1 MKKIIMIVLSFLMIL
16 NIPMSRVQADNTV
29 EQILDN
35 YTYEIFENDEK
46 RFVDII
52 NKETKHVDYII
63 YDKNT
68 GVLTINGEVQDCVV
82 TTTQPNG
89 ARSVSNAATC
99 KTNFTVD
106 FQTVGVLAGAI
117 LAIVAVA
124 TTVSTCGVSVAS
136 FKTGVSQIC
145 KAYNSGNL
153 AVYLKPGT
161 KVKGYF
167 KYTLQRNSNGT
178 SRYGNRS
185 LTMKF
190 GSGPNKSYSFGNGGW
205 WSSTKP
211 YSMDD

>member
-1 MKKIIMIVLSFLMIL
+1 MKKIITIVLSFLMIL
-16 NIPMSRVQADNTV
+16 NIPKSRVHADNTV

-46 RFVDII
+46 RFVDVI

-63 YDKNT
+63 YDKTT

-106 FQTVGVLAGAI
+106 FQTVGVLAGTI
-117 LAIVAVA
+117 LAIAAVSA
-124 TTVSTCGVSVAS
+124 TVSACGVSVAA
-136 FKTGVSQIC
+136 FKTAVSDIYRRYATG
-145 KAYNSGNL
+145 KLASKVFSG
-153 AVYLKPGT
+153 A

>member
-1 MKKIIMIVLSFLMIL
+1 MRKIIMIVLSFLMIL
-16 NIPMSRVQADNTV
+16 NIPMSHAHADNTV

-35 YTYEIFENDEK
+35 YIYEIFENDEK
-46 RFVDII
+46 RFVDVI

-99 KTNFTVD
+99 KID
-106 FQTVGVLAGAI
+106 FGVTFKTIGFLAGAI
-117 LAIVAVA
+117 LAIATVAAAVQG
-124 TTVSTCGVSVAS
+124 SGVSVNTFKKAVS
-136 FKTGVSQIC
+136 FIYKACNAVSKIS
-145 KAYNSGNL
+145 SG
-153 AVYLKPGT
+153 A

-178 SRYGNRS
+178 SRYANRS

-190 GSGPNKSYSFGNGGW
+190 GGGPNKSYSFGNGGW

>member
-1 MKKIIMIVLSFLMIL
+1 MKRLTIILLSLVMVL
-16 NIPMSRVQADNTV
+16 NIPITTVFADHIEENN
-29 EQILDN
+29 LN
-35 YTYEIFENDEK
+35 YYSYELFENSEK
-46 RFVDII
+46 RYVDVI
-52 NKETKHVDYII
+52 NKKTKHVDYIV
-63 YDKNT
+63 YDKKT

-106 FQTVGVLAGAI
+106 FQTVGVLAGTI
-117 LAIVAVA
+117 LAIAAVSA
-124 TTVSTCGVSVAS
+124 TVSACGVSVAA
-136 FKTGVSQIC
+136 FKTAVSDIYRRYATG
-145 KAYNSGNL
+145 KLASKVFSG
-153 AVYLKPGT
+153 A

>member
-1 MKKIIMIVLSFLMIL
+1 MKKIIMIVLSLLMIL
-16 NIPMSRVQADNTV
+16 NVPMSRVHADNTV

-46 RFVDII
+46 RFVDVI

-63 YDKNT
+63 YDKTT

-106 FQTVGVLAGAI
+106 FQTVGVLAGTI
-117 LAIVAVA
+117 LAIAAVSA
-124 TTVSTCGVSVAS
+124 TVSACGVSVAA
-136 FKTGVSQIC
+136 FKTAVSDIYRRYATG
-145 KAYNSGNL
+145 KLASKVFSG
-153 AVYLKPGT
+153 A

-178 SRYGNRS
+178 SRYANRS

>member
-16 NIPMSRVQADNTV
+16 NVPMSRVHADNTV

-46 RFVDII
+46 RFVDVV

-63 YDKNT
+63 YDKTT

-82 TTTQPNG
+82 TINQPNG

-99 KTNFTVD
+99 KVNFSVD
-106 FQTVGVLAGAI
+106 FQNVSVLAGTI

-124 TTVSTCGVSVAS
+124 TAVQTSGVSVS
-136 FKTGVSQIC
+136 VFKTGVSQIV
-145 KAYNSGNL
+145 K
-153 AVYLKPGT
+153 VYGYGSFADYIT
-161 KVKGYF
+161 HGAKVKGYF

-178 SRYGNRS
+178 SRYANRS

>member
-1 MKKIIMIVLSFLMIL
+1 MIVLSFLMIL
-16 NIPMSRVQADNTV
+16 SIPMSHAHADNTV

-46 RFVDII
+46 RFVDVI

-63 YDKNT
+63 YDKTT

-99 KTNFTVD
+99 KID
-106 FQTVGVLAGAI
+106 FGVTFKTIGVLAGAI
-117 LAIVAVA
+117 LGIAAVA
-124 TTVSTCGVSVAS
+124 AAVQGSGVSVNTFKKAVS
-136 FKTGVSQIC
+136 FIYKACSAVSKIS
-145 KAYNSGNL
+145 SG
-153 AVYLKPGT
+153 A

-178 SRYGNRS
+178 SRYANRS

-205 WSSTKP
+205 WSSTKL

>member
-1 MKKIIMIVLSFLMIL
+1 MRKIIMIVLSFLMIL
-16 NIPMSRVQADNTV
+16 NIPMSHAHADNTV

-46 RFVDII
+46 RFVDVI

-63 YDKNT
+63 YDKTT

-82 TTTQPNG
+82 ITTQPNG

-99 KTNFTVD
+99 KIYFGVTFKTI
-106 FQTVGVLAGAI
+106 GVLAGAI
-117 LAIVAVA
+117 LAIATVASA
-124 TTVSTCGVSVAS
+124 ASTCGVSVAL
-136 FKTGVSQIC
+136 FKAAVSQIS
-145 KAYNSGNL
+145 KAYSYGSL
-153 AVYLKPGT
+153 AAYLMPGA

-167 KYTLQRNSNGT
+167 KYTLQRNSNVS
-178 SRYGNRS
+178 SRYANRG

>member
-1 MKKIIMIVLSFLMIL
+1 MIVLSFLMIL
-16 NIPMSRVQADNTV
+16 NIPMSRVHADNTV

-35 YTYEIFENDEK
+35 YTYEIFEYDEK
-46 RFVDII
+46 RFVDVI

-63 YDKNT
+63 YDKTT

-106 FQTVGVLAGAI
+106 FQTVGVLAGTI
-117 LAIVAVA
+117 LAIAAVSA
-124 TTVSTCGVSVAS
+124 TVSACGVSVAA
-136 FKTGVSQIC
+136 FKTAVSDIYRRYATG
-145 KAYNSGNL
+145 KLASKVFSG
-153 AVYLKPGT
+153 A

-178 SRYGNRS
+178 LRYGNRS

-211 YSMDD
+211 YSMGD

>member
-1 MKKIIMIVLSFLMIL
+1 MDV
-16 NIPMSRVQADNTV
+16 
-29 EQILDN
+29 
-35 YTYEIFENDEK
+35 
-46 RFVDII
+46 I

-63 YDKNT
+63 YDKTT

-106 FQTVGVLAGAI
+106 FQTVGVLAGTI
-117 LAIVAVA
+117 LAIAAVSA
-124 TTVSTCGVSVAS
+124 TVSACGVSVAA
-136 FKTGVSQIC
+136 FKTAVSDIYRRYATG
-145 KAYNSGNL
+145 KLASKVFSG
-153 AVYLKPGT
+153 A

>member
-1 MKKIIMIVLSFLMIL
+1 MIVLSLLMIL
-16 NIPMSRVQADNTV
+16 NVPMSRVHADNTV

-46 RFVDII
+46 RFVDVI

-63 YDKNT
+63 YDKTT

-82 TTTQPNG
+82 TTTHPNG

-99 KTNFTVD
+99 KID
-106 FQTVGVLAGAI
+106 FGVIYKTAKLLAGTI
-117 LAIVAVA
+117 LAIAAVA
-124 TTVSTCGVSVAS
+124 AAVSTCGVSVAA
-136 FKTGVSQIC
+136 FKTAVSDIYRRYATG
-145 KAYNSGNL
+145 KLASKVFSG
-153 AVYLKPGT
+153 A

-178 SRYGNRS
+178 SRYANRS
-185 LTMKF
+185 ITIKF
-190 GSGPNKSYSFGNGGW
+190 GSGPNKSYSFENGGW

>member
-1 MKKIIMIVLSFLMIL
+1 MIVLSFLMIL
-16 NIPMSRVQADNTV
+16 NIPMSHAHADNTV

-35 YTYEIFENDEK
+35 YIYEIFENDEK
-46 RFVDII
+46 RFVDVI

-63 YDKNT
+63 YDKTT

-82 TTTQPNG
+82 ITTQPNG

-106 FQTVGVLAGAI
+106 FQTVGVLAGTI
-117 LAIVAVA
+117 LAIAAVSA
-124 TTVSTCGVSVAS
+124 TVSACGVSVAA
-136 FKTGVSQIC
+136 FKTAVSDIYRRC
-145 KAYNSGNL
+145 NAVSKISSG
-153 AVYLKPGT
+153 A

-178 SRYGNRS
+178 SRYANRS

-190 GSGPNKSYSFGNGGW
+190 GGGPNKSYSFGNGGW

>member
-1 MKKIIMIVLSFLMIL
+1 MKKIIMIVLSLLMIL
-16 NIPMSRVQADNTV
+16 NVPMSRVHADNTV

-46 RFVDII
+46 RFVDVI

-63 YDKNT
+63 YDKTT

-106 FQTVGVLAGAI
+106 FQTVGVLAGTI
-117 LAIVAVA
+117 LAIAAVSA
-124 TTVSTCGVSVAS
+124 TVSACGVSVAA
-136 FKTGVSQIC
+136 FKTAVSDIYRRYATG
-145 KAYNSGNL
+145 KLASKVFSG
-153 AVYLKPGT
+153 A

-178 SRYGNRS
+178 SRYSNRS

>member
-46 RFVDII
+46 RFVDVI

-82 TTTQPNG
+82 TITQPNG

-99 KTNFTVD
+99 KTSFTVD
-106 FQTVGVLAGAI
+106 FQTVGILAGSI

-124 TTVSTCGVSVAS
+124 TTVSTCGVSVAA

>member
-16 NIPMSRVQADNTV
+16 NIPMSRVHADNTV

-46 RFVDII
+46 RFVDVI

-63 YDKNT
+63 YDKTT

-106 FQTVGVLAGAI
+106 FQTVGVLAGTI
-117 LAIVAVA
+117 LAIAAVSA
-124 TTVSTCGVSVAS
+124 TVSACGVSVAA
-136 FKTGVSQIC
+136 FKTAVSDIYRRYATG
-145 KAYNSGNL
+145 KLASKVFSG
-153 AVYLKPGT
+153 A

-167 KYTLQRNSNGT
+167 KYTLQRNSNGP

>member
-1 MKKIIMIVLSFLMIL
+1 MIVLSLLMIL
-16 NIPMSRVQADNTV
+16 NVPMSRVHADNTV

-46 RFVDII
+46 RFVDVI

-63 YDKNT
+63 YDKTT

-82 TTTQPNG
+82 TTTHPNG

-99 KTNFTVD
+99 KID
-106 FQTVGVLAGAI
+106 FGVIYKTAKLLAGTI
-117 LAIVAVA
+117 LAIAAVA
-124 TTVSTCGVSVAS
+124 AAVSTCGVSVAA
-136 FKTGVSQIC
+136 FKTAVSDIYRRYATG
-145 KAYNSGNL
+145 KLASKVFSG
-153 AVYLKPGT
+153 A

-178 SRYGNRS
+178 SRYANRS
-185 LTMKF
+185 ITIKF

>member
-1 MKKIIMIVLSFLMIL
+1 MKKIIMIVLSLLMIL
-16 NIPMSRVQADNTV
+16 NVPMSRVHADNTV

-46 RFVDII
+46 RFVDVI

-63 YDKNT
+63 YDKTT

-106 FQTVGVLAGAI
+106 FQTVGVLAGTI
-117 LAIVAVA
+117 LAIAAVSA
-124 TTVSTCGVSVAS
+124 TVSACGVSVAA
-136 FKTGVSQIC
+136 FKTAVSDIYRRYATG
-145 KAYNSGNL
+145 KLASKVFSG
-153 AVYLKPGT
+153 A

-185 LTMKF
+185 LIMKF

>member
-1 MKKIIMIVLSFLMIL
+1 MIVLSFLMIL
-16 NIPMSRVQADNTV
+16 NIPMSRVHADNTV

-46 RFVDII
+46 RFVDVI

-63 YDKNT
+63 YDKTT

-106 FQTVGVLAGAI
+106 FQTVGVLAGTI
-117 LAIVAVA
+117 LAIAAVSA
-124 TTVSTCGVSVAS
+124 TVSACGVSVAA
-136 FKTGVSQIC
+136 FKTAVSDIYRRYATG
-145 KAYNSGNL
+145 KLASKVFSG
-153 AVYLKPGT
+153 A

-167 KYTLQRNSNGT
+167 KYTLQRNSNGP

>member
-16 NIPMSRVQADNTV
+16 NIPMSRVHADNTV

-46 RFVDII
+46 RFVDVI

-63 YDKNT
+63 YDKTT

-106 FQTVGVLAGAI
+106 FQTVGVLAGTI
-117 LAIVAVA
+117 LAIAAVSA
-124 TTVSTCGVSVAS
+124 TVSACGVSVAA
-136 FKTGVSQIC
+136 FKTAVSDIYRRYATG
-145 KAYNSGNL
+145 KLASKVFSG
-153 AVYLKPGT
+153 A

-178 SRYGNRS
+178 SRYRNRS

>member
-1 MKKIIMIVLSFLMIL
+1 MKKIIMIVLSLLMIL
-16 NIPMSRVQADNTV
+16 NVPMSRVHADNTV

-46 RFVDII
+46 RFVDVI

-63 YDKNT
+63 YDKTT

-106 FQTVGVLAGAI
+106 FQTVGVLAGTI
-117 LAIVAVA
+117 LAIAAVSA
-124 TTVSTCGVSVAS
+124 TVSACGVSVAA
-136 FKTGVSQIC
+136 FKTAVSDIYRRYATG
-145 KAYNSGNL
+145 KLASKVFSG
-153 AVYLKPGT
+153 A

-167 KYTLQRNSNGT
+167 KYTLQRNSNGS
-178 SRYGNRS
+178 SRYANRG

>member
-1 MKKIIMIVLSFLMIL
+1 MKKIIMIVLSLLMIL
-16 NIPMSRVQADNTV
+16 NVPMSRVQADNTV
-29 EQILDN
+29 DQILDN

-46 RFVDII
+46 RFVDVI

-63 YDKNT
+63 YDKTT

-82 TTTQPNG
+82 TITQPNG

-99 KTNFTVD
+99 KIDFSVIYKTVKL
-106 FQTVGVLAGAI
+106 LAGTI

-124 TTVSTCGVSVAS
+124 TAVSTCGVSVAA
-136 FKTGVSQIC
+136 FKTAVSDICRRYATGQLASNVFSGV
-145 KAYNSGNL
+145 
-153 AVYLKPGT
+153 

>member
-16 NIPMSRVQADNTV
+16 NIPMSRVHADNTV

-46 RFVDII
+46 RFVDVI

-63 YDKNT
+63 YDKTT

-106 FQTVGVLAGAI
+106 FQTVGVLAGTI
-117 LAIVAVA
+117 LAIAAVSA
-124 TTVSTCGVSVAS
+124 TVSACGVSVAA
-136 FKTGVSQIC
+136 FKTAVSDIYRRYATG
-145 KAYNSGNL
+145 KL
-153 AVYLKPGT
+153 AS
-161 KVKGYF
+161 KVLG
-167 KYTLQRNSNGT
+167 
-178 SRYGNRS
+178 
-185 LTMKF
+185 
-190 GSGPNKSYSFGNGGW
+190 
-205 WSSTKP
+205 
-211 YSMDD
+211 

>member
-1 MKKIIMIVLSFLMIL
+1 MIVLSFLMIL
-16 NIPMSRVQADNTV
+16 NIPMSRVHADNTV

-46 RFVDII
+46 RFVDVI

-63 YDKNT
+63 YDKTT

-106 FQTVGVLAGAI
+106 FQTVGVLAGTI
-117 LAIVAVA
+117 LAIAAVSA
-124 TTVSTCGVSVAS
+124 TVSACGVSVAA
-136 FKTGVSQIC
+136 FKTAVSDIYRRYATG
-145 KAYNSGNL
+145 KLASKVFSG
-153 AVYLKPGT
+153 A

-178 SRYGNRS
+178 SRYANRS

>member
-16 NIPMSRVQADNTV
+16 NVPMSRVHADNTV

-46 RFVDII
+46 RFVDVI

-63 YDKNT
+63 YDKTT

-106 FQTVGVLAGAI
+106 FQTVGILAGTI
-117 LAIVAVA
+117 LAIAAVSA
-124 TTVSTCGVSVAS
+124 TVSACGVSVAA
-136 FKTGVSQIC
+136 FKTAVSDIYRRYATG
-145 KAYNSGNL
+145 KL
-153 AVYLKPGT
+153 AS
-161 KVKGYF
+161 KVF
-167 KYTLQRNSNGT
+167 
-178 SRYGNRS
+178 S
-185 LTMKF
+185 LI
-190 GSGPNKSYSFGNGGW
+190 S
-205 WSSTKP
+205 
-211 YSMDD
+211 